1 MNAALLLLVLPWGLD
16 FEGGRLPSQHPLR
29 YRYGCT
35 PANRHCERCRQ
46 DECGGPC
53 YDYRGNFNYPWY
65 PPYHRPIFDEVPP
78 DISPRIIP
86 LEHPSPE
93 ELPAPK
99 PSRPDESSP
108 SDKPKRRG

>member
-1 MNAALLLLVLPWGLD
+1 MNAVLLVLVLPFGFFHD
-16 FEGGRLPSQHPLR
+16 AERLPSQYHWQ
-29 YRYGCT
+29 YRFGCT

-53 YDYRGNFNYPWY
+53 YDYRRNFNYFWD
-65 PPYHRPIFDEVPP
+65 PPYHRPILDETPP

-86 LEHPSPE
+86 LDHPSLE

-99 PSRPDESSP
+99 PTLPEETSP
-108 SDKPKRRG
+108 SDKAKKRS

>member
-1 MNAALLLLVLPWGLD
+1 MSKISA
-16 FEGGRLPSQHPLR
+16 SQDVFRKPTSR
-29 YRYGCT
+29 GNRRATIRYGCT

-53 YDYRGNFNYPWY
+53 YDYRRNFNYPWY
-65 PPYHRPIFDEVPP
+65 PPYHSPIWEEVPP
-78 DISPRIIP
+78 DFGPRIIP
-86 LEHPSPE
+86 LEHSPPEELPE

-99 PSRPDESSP
+99 PRRPEELSP